1 MLDENRQ
8 GFRDRRDRRLVP
20 MIVMG
25 MGDDNRIDVDN
36 FSRENGNATSGLR
49 SSLRAVLEIPASAF
63 VRQHRVNQEFFTC
76 VFNNLCSIADMGDVH
91 VSVPLWGNLTNIVLS
106 TSLAQYGRLGND
118 RWNRANLRRLPIA
131 AGYVVLKVKLSTGMA
146 G

>member
-1 MLDENRQ
+1 
-8 GFRDRRDRRLVP
+8 
-20 MIVMG
+20 
-25 MGDDNRIDVDN
+25 
-36 FSRENGNATSGLR
+36 
-49 SSLRAVLEIPASAF
+49 
-63 VRQHRVNQEFFTC
+63 
-76 VFNNLCSIADMGDVH
+76 MGDVH

-118 RWNRANLRRLPIA
+118 RWNRANLRRLPIT